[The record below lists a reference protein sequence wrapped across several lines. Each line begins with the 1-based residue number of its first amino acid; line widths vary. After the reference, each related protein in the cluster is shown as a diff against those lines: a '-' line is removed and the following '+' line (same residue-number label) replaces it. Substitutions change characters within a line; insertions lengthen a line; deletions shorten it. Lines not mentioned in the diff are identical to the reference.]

1 MNYATL
7 SEAFN
12 IESFDKKKKKK
23 ENTNESSNM
32 NIEEYKKEFNHCE
45 PLQPP
50 HYKLPISDKSLE
62 NYNSAYQVFL
72 KDRKVSEN
80 KNYNNEN
87 NIVLKNTNN
96 NKPSINLYNNYEK
109 IKSEKIDN
117 IEPYYDED
125 LDNYLNLSDFNNN
138 NIEMQKVCDDDYK
151 QTLMNYDY
159 KLRTQDSLHNK
170 DEYVLVSKKD
180 LMEYND
186 MLNNK
191 YQNMSRE
198 NTQHPS
204 NYNMGSSMTQDMNIK
219 NPSEVNPREIPLKNQ
234 TQQPFNTDVIISNPY
249 EKNVETYQN
258 YYNYENQQNNNFHK
272 TLINIAIFILIGI
285 FIIYLLDLLCELSLN
300 KGMKK
305 TLDTVLPLL
314 EELKELKK

>member
-180 LMEYND
+180 LMEYNN

-198 NTQHPS
+198 NTPPPS
-204 NYNMGSSMTQDMNIK
+204 NYNMGPSMTQDMNIK

-258 YYNYENQQNNNFHK
+258 YYNYQNQQNNNFYK